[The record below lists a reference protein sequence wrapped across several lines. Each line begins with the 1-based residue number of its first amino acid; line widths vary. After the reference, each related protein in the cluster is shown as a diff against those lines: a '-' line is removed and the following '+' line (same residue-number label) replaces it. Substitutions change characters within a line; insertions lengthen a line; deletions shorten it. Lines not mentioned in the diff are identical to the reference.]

1 VIDTVNILAISNKG
15 CSRIGRKLTTAIV
28 EQRYHD
34 KIFTVINPSQCMWI
48 KLINDPDYRI
58 IPDD

>member
-1 VIDTVNILAISNKG
+1 MIEAVNILAISNKG
-15 CSRIGRKLTTAIV
+15 RSRIGRKLITAIV

-34 KIFTVINPSQCMWI
+34 KIFTVINSSQCMWV
-48 KLINDPDYRI
+48 KLISDPDYRI